1 MLSAFKTSH
10 HANLKPLETH
20 FCKTGYWGFALAFI
34 FEPRHEKTNILV
46 SNQVQHKPG
55 CTATEDG

>member
-1 MLSAFKTSH
+1 MYVVSH
-10 HANLKPLETH
+10 HAYLKPLETH
-20 FCKTGYWGFALAFI
+20 FCKTGNMGFALAFI

-46 SNQVQHKPG
+46 SDQVQHKTG